1 MDQRTVDR
9 RLTERGV
16 TSIQFLLGSV
26 LALVFF
32 VAVAN
37 LIVVQ
42 YVRGSLRSALDQG
55 VRAGSVHQSE
65 TVCLERIGQVLDD
78 LLAGEIGGDVST
90 SCHIA
95 GGLVAARA
103 TVVVDSWSSLTGEFA
118 LDVEAR
124 AVVEPNSP

>member
-1 MDQRTVDR
+1 MDQRTADR

-16 TSIQFLLGSV
+16 TSVQFLLGSV

-32 VAVAN
+32 VAVVN
-37 LIVVQ
+37 LMVVQ

-65 TVCLERIGQVLDD
+65 SVCRERIGEVLED
-78 LLAGEIGGDVST
+78 LLAGEIGGEVNA
-90 SCHIA
+90 SCQIV
-95 GGLVAARA
+95 GGLVVAQVD
-103 TVVVDSWSSLTGEFA
+103 VVVDSWSSLTGEFA
-118 LDVEAR
+118 IDLEAR